1 MKVIALAVVLGFIGG
16 TVLSYS
22 QTAKHY
28 EAKADELVKAI
39 EDAED
44 SRLLINKDVVD
55 KLYEKYYET
64 ITAEPIVVDRIVRV
78 KATCPVQTDRSGTL
92 DNAGTPIEVELA
104 GGVIRGVEQ
113 VANKHKKKYET
124 CALQLRAAQAKLAS
138 TQISLD

>member
-1 MKVIALAVVLGFIGG
+1 MKTIITTGLLCAAIGASVG
-16 TVLSYS
+16 WMKASD
-22 QTAKHY
+22 HY
-28 EAKADELVKAI
+28 EAKANELVKAL
-39 EDAED
+39 EEAED

-64 ITAEPIVVDRIVRV
+64 ITAEPVVVDRIVRV

-92 DNAGTPIEVELA
+92 DNAGTPVEVELA

-124 CALQLRAAQAKLAS
+124 CALQLRAAQAKLVS
-138 TQISLD
+138 TQISLN

>member
-1 MKVIALAVVLGFIGG
+1 MKVIALAVVFGFIGG
-16 TVLSYS
+16 AALSYS

-28 EAKADELVKAI
+28 EVKANELVKAL
-39 EDAED
+39 EEAED

-55 KLYEKYYET
+55 KLYEKYNET
-64 ITAEPIVVDRIVRV
+64 ITAEPVVIDRIVRV

-104 GGVIRGVEQ
+104 RGVIRGVEQ
-113 VANKHKKKYET
+113 VAYKHKKKYET

>member
-1 MKVIALAVVLGFIGG
+1 MKVIALAVVFGFIGG
-16 TVLSYS
+16 AIISYS

-28 EAKADELVKAI
+28 ETKATKLVKAL
-39 EDAED
+39 EEAED

-64 ITAEPIVVDRIVRV
+64 LTAEPVVVDRIVRV

>member
-1 MKVIALAVVLGFIGG
+1 MKTIIVALIFGFIGG
-16 TVLSYS
+16 AAISYS

-28 EAKADELVKAI
+28 ETKANELVKAV
-39 EDAED
+39 EEAED

-64 ITAEPIVVDRIVRV
+64 ITTEPVVIDRIVRV
-78 KATCPVQTDRSGTL
+78 KATCPVQTDRSGTM

-104 GGVIRGVEQ
+104 GGVIRGVER
-113 VANKHKKKYET
+113 VAYKHKKKYET